1 MKGKCK
7 PKGRLEN
14 QVYSSR
20 VQRSEFDSKWKTFL
34 SRSGYVIYIATEEK
48 AKVEVLLDNGQRKI
62 LIFDKGGKV
71 MVGGGGTSHYSKPHF
86 ARSI

>member
-7 PKGRLEN
+7 LKGRLEN

-20 VQRSEFDSKWKTFL
+20 VQRSEFDSNWKTCL
-34 SRSGYVIYIATEEK
+34 SQSGYVKYVATKDK
-48 AKVEVLLDNGQRKI
+48 AKVEVLLDNGQRKL
-62 LIFDKGGKV
+62 LIFNKGGKI

-86 ARSI
+86 AKVI

>member
-7 PKGRLEN
+7 LKGRLEN

-20 VQRSEFDSKWKTFL
+20 VQRSEFDSNWKTCL
-34 SRSGYVIYIATEEK
+34 SKSGYVKYIAIKDK
-48 AKVEVLLDNGQRKI
+48 AKVEVLLDNGQRKL
-62 LIFDKGGKV
+62 LIFNKGGKI

-86 ARSI
+86 AKVI

>member
-7 PKGRLEN
+7 LKGRLEN

-20 VQRSEFDSKWKTFL
+20 VQRSEFDSNWKTCL
-34 SRSGYVIYIATEEK
+34 SKSGYVKYVATKDK
-48 AKVEVLLDNGQRKI
+48 AKVEVLLDNGQRKL
-62 LIFDKGGKV
+62 LIFNKGGKI

-86 ARSI
+86 AKVI